1 MFDKSRA
8 PTKTIEIMNNN
19 HEDRIK
25 SEDLNENVSKGLNE
39 EFENSDK
46 VSAESSPE
54 DSADS
59 DNKEKK
65 KKNIF
70 SKKKESETDMLKK
83 QLDDA
88 IIEKSEMHDR
98 YLRLYSEFD
107 NYRKRS
113 NKDRLDLIKN
123 ASEDMIKALLPIVD
137 DFERAIKVNTSVE
150 GVNALTEGVQ
160 LIYSKLI
167 TILKQKGVTPIES
180 IGKPFDTDFH
190 EAITNIPAAD
200 ESQKGLVVDEIERG
214 YLMNEKIIRYAKVVV
229 AN

>member
-1 MFDKSRA
+1 
-8 PTKTIEIMNNN
+8 MNKN
-19 HEDRIK
+19 HEESLK
-25 SEDLNENVSKGLNE
+25 SEDLNEQVSDGLDKGT
-39 EFENSDK
+39 ENNDK
-46 VSAESSPE
+46 ISAEPSPE
-54 DSADS
+54 ADADT
-59 DNKEKK
+59 DNAEKK

-70 SKKKESETDMLKK
+70 SKKKESETDLLKK
-83 QLDDA
+83 QLEDA
-88 IIEKSEMHDR
+88 ILEKSEMHDR

-113 NKDRLDLIKN
+113 NKDRLELIKN
-123 ASEDMIKALLPIVD
+123 ASEDMVKALLPIID
-137 DFERAIKVNTSVE
+137 DFERAIKMNSSVD
-150 GVNALTEGVQ
+150 GATALTEGVQ

-167 TILKQKGVTPIES
+167 TILKQKGVMPIES

-200 ESQKGLVVDEIERG
+200 ESQKGLVIDEIERG

>member
-1 MFDKSRA
+1 MD
-8 PTKTIEIMNNN
+8 NN

-25 SEDLNENVSKGLNE
+25 SEDLNENVNEGLNE

-46 VSAESSPE
+46 FSAESSPE

-70 SKKKESETDMLKK
+70 SKKKESETDILKK

-123 ASEDMIKALLPIVD
+123 ASEDMIKAFLPIVD
-137 DFERAIKVNTSVE
+137 DFERAIKINASVDDTDAMKE
-150 GVNALTEGVQ
+150 GIQ
-160 LIYSKLI
+160 LIYSKLM
-167 TILKQKGVTPIES
+167 TLLKQKGVTAIES

-190 EAITNIPAAD
+190 EAITNIPATD
-200 ESQKGLVVDEIERG
+200 ESQKGLVIDEIERG
-214 YLMNEKIIRYAKVVV
+214 YLLNGKIIRYAKVVV

>member
-1 MFDKSRA
+1 MS
-8 PTKTIEIMNNN
+8 NN
-19 HEDRIK
+19 HEDPIK
-25 SEDLNENVSKGLNE
+25 IKDLNETVNNE
-39 EFENSDK
+39 LTEELENNDK
-46 VSAESSPE
+46 ISAEPSSEAP
-54 DSADS
+54 ADS
-59 DNKEKK
+59 ENKDKK

-70 SKKKESETDMLKK
+70 SKKKESETEILKK

-123 ASEDMIKALLPIVD
+123 ASEDIIKAFLPIVD
-137 DFERAIKVNTSVE
+137 DFERAIKINASVDGADAMKE
-150 GVNALTEGVQ
+150 GIQ
-160 LIYSKLI
+160 LIYSKLM
-167 TILKQKGVTPIES
+167 TLLKQKGVTAIES

-190 EAITNIPAAD
+190 EAITNIPATD
-200 ESQKGLVVDEIERG
+200 ESQKGLVIDEIERG
-214 YLMNEKIIRYAKVVV
+214 YLLNEKIIRYAKVVV

>member
-1 MFDKSRA
+1 MS
-8 PTKTIEIMNNN
+8 NN
-19 HEDRIK
+19 HEDPIK
-25 SEDLNENVSKGLNE
+25 IEDLNKTVNNELTEELENN
-39 EFENSDK
+39 DK
-46 VSAESSPE
+46 ISAEPSSEAP
-54 DSADS
+54 ADS
-59 DNKEKK
+59 ENKDKK

-70 SKKKESETDMLKK
+70 SKKKESETEILKK

-123 ASEDMIKALLPIVD
+123 ASEDIIKAFLPIVD
-137 DFERAIKVNTSVE
+137 DFERAIKINASVDGADAMKE
-150 GVNALTEGVQ
+150 GIQ
-160 LIYSKLI
+160 LIYSKLM
-167 TILKQKGVTPIES
+167 TLLKQKGVTAIES

-190 EAITNIPAAD
+190 EAITNIPATD
-200 ESQKGLVVDEIERG
+200 ESQKGLVIDEIERG
-214 YLMNEKIIRYAKVVV
+214 YLLNEKIIRYAKVVV